1 MSIRISIP
9 TTTRDHWSGYEVD
22 TTMTFDLSVG
32 QAQALVA
39 SISAQIPAERE
50 RKERE
55 AKEEIERL
63 ESRLRTLKGSA
74 T

>member
-1 MSIRISIP
+1 
-9 TTTRDHWSGYEVD
+9 
-22 TTMTFDLSVG
+22 MTFDLSVG